1 VTETDLLREVLAC
14 PDEDAPRLAL
24 ADFLDENAGSVEC
37 DECVDG
43 DVGCSV
49 CEGVGIY
56 YDPPYSLN
64 RLKCP
69 HCTDGLLAE
78 KCPTCFGTGRVSD
91 GKAERASFIRCQ
103 IELAAMH
110 CTRHL
115 HSSPCRPLGPGGA
128 GGPFELCESLR
139 RREEELFSAAA
150 AAAMRLDEPLWGI
163 LPEWSIS
170 GHSPN
175 VLRLVHRRWESHPEL
190 RLAFRRGFVHRI
202 TCTAADFLA
211 HAGSIFAA
219 QPVREVTLSD
229 VATPRPVDG
238 ERARHFFL
246 EKDMPSPIFRL
257 LRTQDYFGGWKRFPS
272 SEAARAALS
281 AACVAYGRE
290 RVGVGEPQ
298 PQPQP

>member
-1 VTETDLLREVLAC
+1 VTEADLLREILAC

-37 DECVDG
+37 GACGGKGGTTREMPHKYG
-43 DVGCSV
+43 VGCAWSV
-49 CEGVGIY
+49 CWEC
-56 YDPPYSLN
+56 
-64 RLKCP
+64 R
-69 HCTDGLLAE
+69 
-78 KCPTCFGTGRVSD
+78 GTGRVSD

-115 HSSPCRPLGPGGA
+115 HSSPCRPLGPGCA

-190 RLAFRRGFVHRI
+190 RLAFRRGFVHSI